1 MVDRPLLCRH
11 EPWESRDALMH
22 AGRVVAFGIR
32 PEGGLVR
39 LGASDELGAGAKV
52 NTLQVECDCG
62 WRSRRY
68 VAPDECSWAN
78 GTLTLPVA
86 IDGAAR
92 ALWQRHCVEERGAF
106 LTAVVEPET
115 EAPGA

>member
-1 MVDRPLLCRH
+1 MVDRALLCRH

-22 AGRVVAFGIR
+22 AGRVVALAVGPR
-32 PEGGLVR
+32 GGLVR
-39 LGASDELGAGAKV
+39 LGGSEELGGAAQV

-78 GTLTLPVA
+78 GTLTLPVE
-86 IDGAAR
+86 IDVAAR
-92 ALWQRHCVEERGAF
+92 ALWQRHCAEERGAF
-106 LTAVVEPET
+106 LTAVVEPQT
-115 EAPGA
+115 GSRGA